1 MKPALP
7 PSLYDLKQSL
17 TRFSQFG
24 YGLSYSN
31 FSYSP
36 VSLSSTTASATDTIT
51 VSVDVTNNSTVDGTE
66 VVQVYVKDD
75 VSSVVVP
82 NKQLKGFAKVPIAA
96 GATETVKVDVN
107 VADLGLW
114 NIKLNYV
121 VEPGNFTIL
130 VGSSSGNLPVNATL
144 TVA

>member
-1 MKPALP
+1 M
-7 PSLYDLKQSL
+7 
-17 TRFSQFG
+17 
-24 YGLSYSN
+24 
-31 FSYSP
+31 
-36 VSLSSTTASATDTIT
+36 
-51 VSVDVTNNSTVDGTE
+51 TNNSTVDGTE

-75 VSSVVVP
+75 VTSVVVP

-96 GATETVKVDVN
+96 GATETVSVDLN

-114 NIKLNYV
+114 DIKMNYV

-130 VGSSSGNLPVNATL
+130 VGSSSKNLPVNATL

>member
-1 MKPALP
+1 
-7 PSLYDLKQSL
+7 
-17 TRFSQFG
+17 
-24 YGLSYSN
+24 
-31 FSYSP
+31 
-36 VSLSSTTASATDTIT
+36 
-51 VSVDVTNNSTVDGTE
+51 
-66 VVQVYVKDD
+66 VQVYVKDD
-75 VSSVVVP
+75 VTSVVVP

-96 GATETVKVDVN
+96 GATETVSVDLN

-114 NIKLNYV
+114 DMKMNYV

>member
-1 MKPALP
+1 M
-7 PSLYDLKQSL
+7 
-17 TRFSQFG
+17 
-24 YGLSYSN
+24 
-31 FSYSP
+31 
-36 VSLSSTTASATDTIT
+36 
-51 VSVDVTNNSTVDGTE
+51 DVTNNSTVDGTE
-66 VVQVYVKDD
+66 VVQVYVKDV

-82 NKQLKGFAKVPIAA
+82 NKELKGFAKVPIAA
-96 GATETVKVDVN
+96 GATETVSVDLD

-114 NIKLNYV
+114 DMRMNYV

>member
-1 MKPALP
+1 M
-7 PSLYDLKQSL
+7 
-17 TRFSQFG
+17 
-24 YGLSYSN
+24 
-31 FSYSP
+31 
-36 VSLSSTTASATDTIT
+36 
-51 VSVDVTNNSTVDGTE
+51 TNNSTVDGTE

-75 VSSVVVP
+75 VTSVVVP

-96 GATETVKVDVN
+96 GATETVSVDLN

-114 NIKLNYV
+114 DIKMNYV

-130 VGSSSGNLPVNATL
+130 VGSSSANLPVNATL

>member
-1 MKPALP
+1 M
-7 PSLYDLKQSL
+7 
-17 TRFSQFG
+17 
-24 YGLSYSN
+24 
-31 FSYSP
+31 
-36 VSLSSTTASATDTIT
+36 
-51 VSVDVTNNSTVDGTE
+51 TNNSTVDGTE
-66 VVQVYVKDD
+66 VVQVYVKD
-75 VSSVVVP
+75 VVTSVVVP

-96 GATETVKVDVN
+96 GATETVSVDLN

-114 NIKLNYV
+114 DMKMNYV

>member
-1 MKPALP
+1 M
-7 PSLYDLKQSL
+7 
-17 TRFSQFG
+17 
-24 YGLSYSN
+24 
-31 FSYSP
+31 
-36 VSLSSTTASATDTIT
+36 
-51 VSVDVTNNSTVDGTE
+51 TNNSTVDGTE
-66 VVQVYVKDD
+66 VVQVYVKDV

-96 GATETVKVDVN
+96 GATETVSVDLN

-114 NIKLNYV
+114 DMKMNYV

>member
-1 MKPALP
+1 M
-7 PSLYDLKQSL
+7 
-17 TRFSQFG
+17 
-24 YGLSYSN
+24 
-31 FSYSP
+31 
-36 VSLSSTTASATDTIT
+36 
-51 VSVDVTNNSTVDGTE
+51 TNNSTVDGTE

-75 VSSVVVP
+75 VTSVVVP

-96 GATETVKVDVN
+96 GATETVSVDLN

-114 NIKLNYV
+114 DMKMNYV

>member
-1 MKPALP
+1 M
-7 PSLYDLKQSL
+7 
-17 TRFSQFG
+17 
-24 YGLSYSN
+24 
-31 FSYSP
+31 
-36 VSLSSTTASATDTIT
+36 
-51 VSVDVTNNSTVDGTE
+51 TNNSTVDGTE

-75 VSSVVVP
+75 IASVVVP

-96 GATETVKVDVN
+96 GSTETVSVDLN

-114 NIKLNYV
+114 DMRMNYV